1 MPPQKQIE
9 SGHSMNVVSLA
20 LKSLKSHISF
30 NSYTTSVIKRLSS
43 LLGDS
48 KNGQSSNIL
57 EEICPVHD
65 GKDNEDV
72 DQYDCM
78 RLINKLGFVVL

>member
-1 MPPQKQIE
+1 M
-9 SGHSMNVVSLA
+9 
-20 LKSLKSHISF
+20 
-30 NSYTTSVIKRLSS
+30 
-43 LLGDS
+43 GDS

-57 EEICPVHD
+57 EEICPVHA